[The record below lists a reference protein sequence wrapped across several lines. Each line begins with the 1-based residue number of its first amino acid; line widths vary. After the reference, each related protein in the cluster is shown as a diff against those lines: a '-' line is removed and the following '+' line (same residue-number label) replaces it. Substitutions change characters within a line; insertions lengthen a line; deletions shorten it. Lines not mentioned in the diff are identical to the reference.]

1 LSSPAT
7 ETSSVQAKR
16 PSSLLLA
23 ISLATMLVM
32 WSFNYVAGKTAL
44 RYFDGLTL
52 AALRVEIAGLI
63 FLPIYFLRGNPGSL
77 NRRDVWTLSYLGW
90 FLCANQVLFTVGLAY
105 TTSGHSSMILAI
117 GPILVLL
124 LARAM
129 KIEALTTAKIA
140 GMALAFTG
148 AVILAAENGFDL
160 RRSPTLSGDL
170 ITLLGTTCFTFY
182 VVLSKKAASKYHSI
196 EMNAVNFFASAIV
209 LLPVAIFLAARLDW
223 KSVPLEGW
231 MGLLY
236 MAAISSV
243 AAYTL
248 FYWALRYMEASR
260 VAAVNYFQPIGAIL
274 VAALFL
280 GEVPTRDLL
289 LGGLLIL
296 LGVYLAERGKTT
308 AAKVGVLG
316 N

>member
-1 LSSPAT
+1 M
-7 ETSSVQAKR
+7 
-16 PSSLLLA
+16 
-23 ISLATMLVM
+23 SLAAMLAM

-52 AALRVEIAGLI
+52 AAFRIEIAALI
-63 FLPIYFLRGNPGSL
+63 FLPIYFLRR
-77 NRRDVWTLSYLGW
+77 NRSVLTPSDVWTLSYLGW
-90 FLCANQVLFTVGLAY
+90 LLCLNQLFFTVGLAY

-129 KIEALTTAKIA
+129 KIEVLTTAKIV

-170 ITLLGTTCFTFY
+170 LTLLGTMSFTFY
-182 VVLSKKAASKYHSI
+182 VVLSKKVARRYDSI
-196 EMNAVNFFASAIV
+196 EMNAVNFFASAVVLMPLTIV
-209 LLPVAIFLAARLDW
+209 RAMRFEW
-223 KSVPLEGW
+223 GSVPWRGW
-231 MGLLY
+231 TGLLY

-274 VAALFL
+274 VAAVFL
-280 GEVPTRDLL
+280 REVPTRHLL
-289 LGGLLIL
+289 LGGVLIL
-296 LGVYLAERGKTT
+296 LGVYLAER
-308 AAKVGVLG
+308 AKA
-316 N
+316 

>member
-1 LSSPAT
+1 MSSR
-7 ETSSVQAKR
+7 ETGTSNVLAQR
-16 PSSLLLA
+16 PSSFTLA
-23 ISLATMLVM
+23 MSLATMLAM
-32 WSFNYVAGKTAL
+32 WSFNYVAAKTAL
-44 RYFDGLTL
+44 RYFDGPTL
-52 AALRVEIAGLI
+52 AAFRIEIAGLI
-63 FLPIYFLRGNPGSL
+63 LLPIYFLRRNRGKL
-77 NRRDVWTLSYLGW
+77 TRRDVWTLSYLGW
-90 FLCANQVLFTVGLAY
+90 LLCANQLFFTVGLAY
-105 TTSGHSSMILAI
+105 TTSGHSAMILAI

-129 KIEALTTAKIA
+129 KIEALTAAKIA

-148 AVILAAENGFDL
+148 AAILAAENGFDL

-182 VVLSKKAASKYHSI
+182 VVLSKKVASKYDSI
-196 EMNAVNFFASAIV
+196 EMNAVH
-209 LLPVAIFLAARLDW
+209 LDW
-223 KSVPLEGW
+223 KSVPWAGW

-280 GEVPTRDLL
+280 REVPTRHLL
-289 LGGLLIL
+289 LGGVLIL
-296 LGVYLAERGKTT
+296 LGVYLAERGKAA

>member
-1 LSSPAT
+1 M
-7 ETSSVQAKR
+7 
-16 PSSLLLA
+16 
-23 ISLATMLVM
+23 SLAAMLAM
-32 WSFNYVAGKTAL
+32 WSFNYVAAKTAL

-52 AALRVEIAGLI
+52 AAFRIEIAGLI
-63 FLPIYFLRGNPGSL
+63 LLPIYFLRRNRGRL
-77 NRRDVWTLSYLGW
+77 TRRDVWTLSYLGW
-90 FLCANQVLFTVGLAY
+90 LLCANQLFFTVGLAY
-105 TTSGHSSMILAI
+105 TTSGHSAMILAI

-148 AVILAAENGFDL
+148 AAILAAENGFDL

-182 VVLSKKAASKYHSI
+182 VVLSKRVASKYDSI
-196 EMNAVNFFASAIV
+196 EMNAVNVFASAIV
-209 LLPVAIFLAARLDW
+209 LLPVAIFLAVHRDW
-223 KSVPLEGW
+223 KSVPWEGW

-280 GEVPTRDLL
+280 REVPTRHLL
-289 LGGLLIL
+289 LGGVLIL
-296 LGVYLAERGKTT
+296 LGVYLAERGK
-308 AAKVGVLG
+308 AAAARVGVLK

>member
-1 LSSPAT
+1 M
-7 ETSSVQAKR
+7 
-16 PSSLLLA
+16 
-23 ISLATMLVM
+23 SLAAMLAM

-52 AALRVEIAGLI
+52 AAFRIEIAGLI
-63 FLPIYFLRGNPGSL
+63 FLPIYFLRR
-77 NRRDVWTLSYLGW
+77 NRSKPSRQDVWTLSCLGW
-90 FLCANQVLFTVGLAY
+90 LLCLNQILFTVGLAY

-124 LARAM
+124 LARAL
-129 KIEALTTAKIA
+129 KIEALTTGKIV

-148 AVILAAENGFDL
+148 AIILAAENGFDL

-170 ITLLGTTCFTFY
+170 LTLIGTTSFAFY
-182 VVLSKKAASKYHSI
+182 VVFSKKVASKYDSI
-196 EMNAVNFFASAIV
+196 EMNAVNFFASAVV
-209 LLPVAIFLAARLDW
+209 LLPLTIFRAARFDW
-223 KSVPLEGW
+223 GSVPWEGW

-274 VAALFL
+274 VASIFL
-280 GEVPTRDLL
+280 REVPTRHLL
-289 LGGLLIL
+289 LGGVLIL
-296 LGVYLAERGKTT
+296 LGVYLAERTK
-308 AAKVGVLG
+308 ASAEKVGALE

>member
-1 LSSPAT
+1 M
-7 ETSSVQAKR
+7 
-16 PSSLLLA
+16 LA
-23 ISLATMLVM
+23 M

-52 AALRVEIAGLI
+52 AVFRIEIAALI
-63 FLPIYFLRGNPGSL
+63 FLPIYFLRGKRSKL
-77 NRRDVWTLSYLGW
+77 TRQDVWTLSYLGW
-90 FLCANQVLFTVGLAY
+90 LLCANQLFFTVGLAY

-129 KIEALTTAKIA
+129 KIEALTAAKIA

-160 RRSPTLSGDL
+160 RRSPTLAGDL
-170 ITLLGTTCFTFY
+170 LTLVGTTSFTFY
-182 VVLSKKAASKYHSI
+182 AVLSKRVASKYDSI
-196 EMNAVNFFASAIV
+196 EMNAVNVFASAAV
-209 LLPVAIFLAARLDW
+209 LLPLAIFRAAPFDW
-223 KSVPLEGW
+223 RSVPWQGW

-260 VAAVNYFQPIGAIL
+260 VAAVNYFQPVGVIL
-274 VAALFL
+274 VAAIFL
-280 GEVPTRDLL
+280 REVPTRYLL
-289 LGGLLIL
+289 LGGVLIL
-296 LGVYLAERGKTT
+296 LGVYLAERGKVP
-308 AAKVGVLG
+308 ARKVGALENG
-316 N
+316 AAIALFRKRGFLRRRRDWR

>member
-1 LSSPAT
+1 M
-7 ETSSVQAKR
+7 
-16 PSSLLLA
+16 
-23 ISLATMLVM
+23 SLAAMLAM

-52 AALRVEIAGLI
+52 AAFRIEIAALI
-63 FLPIYFLRGNPGSL
+63 FLPIYFLRR
-77 NRRDVWTLSYLGW
+77 NRSVLTRSDVWTLSYLGW
-90 FLCANQVLFTVGLAY
+90 LLCLNQLFFTVGLAY

-129 KIEALTTAKIA
+129 KIERLTTAKIV

-170 ITLLGTTCFTFY
+170 LTLLGTMSFTFY
-182 VVLSKKAASKYHSI
+182 VVLSKKVARRYDSI
-196 EMNAVNFFASAIV
+196 EMNAVNFFASAAV
-209 LLPVAIFLAARLDW
+209 LLPLTIVRGARFDW
-223 KSVPLEGW
+223 GSVPWQGW
-231 MGLLY
+231 TGLLY

-248 FYWALRYMEASR
+248 FYWALRHMEASR

-274 VAALFL
+274 VAAFFL
-280 GEVPTRDLL
+280 REVPTRHLL
-289 LGGLLIL
+289 LGGALIL
-296 LGVYLAERGKTT
+296 LGVYLAER
-308 AAKVGVLG
+308 AKA
-316 N
+316 

>member
-1 LSSPAT
+1 M
-7 ETSSVQAKR
+7 
-16 PSSLLLA
+16 
-23 ISLATMLVM
+23 SLAAMLAM
-32 WSFNYVAGKTAL
+32 WSFNYVAAKTAL

-52 AALRVEIAGLI
+52 AAFRIEIAGLI
-63 FLPIYFLRGNPGSL
+63 LLPIYFLRRNRGKL
-77 NRRDVWTLSYLGW
+77 TRRDVWTLSYLGW
-90 FLCANQVLFTVGLAY
+90 LLCANQLFFTVGLAY
-105 TTSGHSSMILAI
+105 TTSGHSAMILAI

-148 AVILAAENGFDL
+148 AAILAAENGFDL

-182 VVLSKKAASKYHSI
+182 VVLSKKVASKYDSI
-196 EMNAVNFFASAIV
+196 EMNAVNVFASAIV
-209 LLPVAIFLAARLDW
+209 LLPLAIFLAVHRDW
-223 KSVPLEGW
+223 KSVPWEGW

-274 VAALFL
+274 VAGLFL
-280 GEVPTRDLL
+280 REVPTQHLL
-289 LGGLLIL
+289 LGGVLIL
-296 LGVYLAERGKTT
+296 LGVYLAERGKSA
-308 AAKVGVLG
+308 AAKVGVLK

>member
-1 LSSPAT
+1 LAT
-7 ETSSVQAKR
+7 
-16 PSSLLLA
+16 
-23 ISLATMLVM
+23 SLAAMLAM

-52 AALRVEIAGLI
+52 AAFRIEIAGLI
-63 FLPIYFLRGNPGSL
+63 FLPIYFFRRNRSKLS
-77 NRRDVWTLSYLGW
+77 RRDVWTLSYLGW
-90 FLCANQVLFTVGLAY
+90 LLCANQIFFTVGLAY

-124 LARAM
+124 LARVL
-129 KIEALTTAKIA
+129 KIETLTTGKIV
-140 GMALAFTG
+140 GMALAFAG
-148 AVILAAENGFDL
+148 ATILAAESGFDL

-170 ITLLGTTCFTFY
+170 ITLLGTTCFAFY
-182 VVLSKKAASKYHSI
+182 VVFSKKVASKYDSI
-196 EMNAVNFFASAIV
+196 EMNAVNLFASALV
-209 LLPVAIFLAARLDW
+209 LLPLTIFRAANLDW
-223 KSVPLEGW
+223 RSVPREGW

-274 VAALFL
+274 VAAIFL
-280 GEVPTRDLL
+280 REVPTRHLL
-289 LGGLLIL
+289 LGGVLIL
-296 LGVYLAERGKTT
+296 LGVYLAERSKGS
-308 AAKVGVLG
+308 AEKVSALE

>member
-1 LSSPAT
+1 M
-7 ETSSVQAKR
+7 
-16 PSSLLLA
+16 
-23 ISLATMLVM
+23 SLAAMLAM

-52 AALRVEIAGLI
+52 AAFRIEIAALI
-63 FLPIYFLRGNPGSL
+63 FLPIYFLRR
-77 NRRDVWTLSYLGW
+77 NRSVLTRSDVWTLSYLGW
-90 FLCANQVLFTVGLAY
+90 LLCLNQLFFTVGLAY
-105 TTSGHSSMILAI
+105 TTSGHSAMILGI

-129 KIEALTTAKIA
+129 KIEALTTAKIV

-170 ITLLGTTCFTFY
+170 LTLLGTMSFTFY
-182 VVLSKKAASKYHSI
+182 VVLSKKVARRYDSI
-196 EMNAVNFFASAIV
+196 EMNAVNFFASAVVLMPLTIV
-209 LLPVAIFLAARLDW
+209 RAMRFEW
-223 KSVPLEGW
+223 GSVPWQGW
-231 MGLLY
+231 TGLLY

-274 VAALFL
+274 VAAFFL
-280 GEVPTRDLL
+280 REVPTRHLL
-289 LGGLLIL
+289 LGGVLIL
-296 LGVYLAERGKTT
+296 LGVYLAER
-308 AAKVGVLG
+308 AKA
-316 N
+316 

>member
-1 LSSPAT
+1 M
-7 ETSSVQAKR
+7 
-16 PSSLLLA
+16 
-23 ISLATMLVM
+23 SLAAMLAM
-32 WSFNYVAGKTAL
+32 WSFNYVAAKTAL

-52 AALRVEIAGLI
+52 AAFRIEIAGLI
-63 FLPIYFLRGNPGSL
+63 LLPIYFLRRNRGKL
-77 NRRDVWTLSYLGW
+77 TRRDVWTLSYLGW
-90 FLCANQVLFTVGLAY
+90 LLCANQLFFTVGLAY
-105 TTSGHSSMILAI
+105 TTSGHSAMILAI

-148 AVILAAENGFDL
+148 AAILAAENGFDL

-182 VVLSKKAASKYHSI
+182 VVLSKRVASKYDSI
-196 EMNAVNFFASAIV
+196 EMNAVNVFASAIV
-209 LLPVAIFLAARLDW
+209 LLPLAIFLAVHRDW
-223 KSVPLEGW
+223 KSVPGEGW

-280 GEVPTRDLL
+280 REVPTRHLL
-289 LGGLLIL
+289 LGGVLIL
-296 LGVYLAERGKTT
+296 LGVYLAERGK
-308 AAKVGVLG
+308 AAVAKVGVLK

>member
-1 LSSPAT
+1 LISRAT
-7 ETSSVQAKR
+7 ETSEALPHR
-16 PSSLLLA
+16 PSSFILA
-23 ISLATMLVM
+23 MSLAAMLAM
-32 WSFNYVAGKTAL
+32 WSFNYVAAQTAL

-52 AALRVEIAGLI
+52 AAFRIEIAGLI
-63 FLPIYFLRGNPGSL
+63 LLPIYFLRRNRGKL
-77 NRRDVWTLSYLGW
+77 TRRDVWTLSYLGW
-90 FLCANQVLFTVGLAY
+90 LLCANQLFFTVGLAY
-105 TTSGHSSMILAI
+105 TTSGHSAMILAI

-129 KIEALTTAKIA
+129 KIEALTAAKIA

-148 AVILAAENGFDL
+148 AAILAAENGFDL

-182 VVLSKKAASKYHSI
+182 VVLSKKVASRYDSL

-209 LLPVAIFLAARLDW
+209 LLPLAIFLAVHLDW
-223 KSVPLEGW
+223 KSVPREGW

-280 GEVPTRDLL
+280 GEVPTRHLL
-289 LGGLLIL
+289 LGGVLIL
-296 LGVYLAERGKTT
+296 LGVYLAERAKST
-308 AAKVGVLG
+308 AQKIGAVG

>member
-1 LSSPAT
+1 M
-7 ETSSVQAKR
+7 
-16 PSSLLLA
+16 
-23 ISLATMLVM
+23 SLAAMLAM
-32 WSFNYVAGKTAL
+32 WSFNYVAAKTAL

-52 AALRVEIAGLI
+52 AAFRIEIAGLI
-63 FLPIYFLRGNPGSL
+63 LLPIYFLRRNRGKL
-77 NRRDVWTLSYLGW
+77 TRRDVWTLSYLGW
-90 FLCANQVLFTVGLAY
+90 LLCANQLFFTVGLAY
-105 TTSGHSSMILAI
+105 TTSGHSAMILAI

-148 AVILAAENGFDL
+148 AAILAAENGFDL

-182 VVLSKKAASKYHSI
+182 VVLSKRVASKYDSI
-196 EMNAVNFFASAIV
+196 EMNAVNVFASAIV
-209 LLPVAIFLAARLDW
+209 LLPLAIFLAVHRDW
-223 KSVPLEGW
+223 KSVPWEGW

-280 GEVPTRDLL
+280 REVPTRHLL
-289 LGGLLIL
+289 LGGVLIL
-296 LGVYLAERGKTT
+296 LGVYLAERGKAA
-308 AAKVGVLG
+308 AAKVGVLKT
-316 N
+316 

>member
-1 LSSPAT
+1 M
-7 ETSSVQAKR
+7 
-16 PSSLLLA
+16 
-23 ISLATMLVM
+23 SLAAMLAM
-32 WSFNYVAGKTAL
+32 WSFNYVAAKTAL

-52 AALRVEIAGLI
+52 AAFRIEIAGLI
-63 FLPIYFLRGNPGSL
+63 LLPIYFLRRNRGKL
-77 NRRDVWTLSYLGW
+77 TRRDVWTLSYLGW
-90 FLCANQVLFTVGLAY
+90 LLCANQLFFTVGLAY
-105 TTSGHSSMILAI
+105 TTSGHSAMILAI

-148 AVILAAENGFDL
+148 AAILAAENGFDL

-182 VVLSKKAASKYHSI
+182 VVLSKKVASKYDSI
-196 EMNAVNFFASAIV
+196 EMNAVNVFASAIV
-209 LLPVAIFLAARLDW
+209 LLPLAIFLAVHRDW
-223 KSVPLEGW
+223 KSVPWEGW

-260 VAAVNYFQPIGAIL
+260 VAAVNYVQPIGAIL

-280 GEVPTRDLL
+280 REVPTRHLL
-289 LGGLLIL
+289 LGGVLIL
-296 LGVYLAERGKTT
+296 LGVYLAERAKST
-308 AAKVGVLG
+308 AQKIGAAG

>member
-1 LSSPAT
+1 M
-7 ETSSVQAKR
+7 
-16 PSSLLLA
+16 
-23 ISLATMLVM
+23 SLAAMLAM
-32 WSFNYVAGKTAL
+32 WSFNYVAAKTAL

-52 AALRVEIAGLI
+52 AAFRIEIAGLI
-63 FLPIYFLRGNPGSL
+63 LFPIYFLRRNRGKL
-77 NRRDVWTLSYLGW
+77 TRRDVWTLSYLGW
-90 FLCANQVLFTVGLAY
+90 LLCANQLFFTVGLAY
-105 TTSGHSSMILAI
+105 TTSGHSAMILAI

-148 AVILAAENGFDL
+148 AAILAAENGFDL

-182 VVLSKKAASKYHSI
+182 VVLSKRVASKYDSI
-196 EMNAVNFFASAIV
+196 EMNAVNVLASAIV
-209 LLPVAIFLAARLDW
+209 LLPLAIFLAVHRGW
-223 KSVPLEGW
+223 KSVPWEGW

-280 GEVPTRDLL
+280 REVPTRHLL
-289 LGGLLIL
+289 LGGVLIL
-296 LGVYLAERGKTT
+296 LGVYLAERGKAA
-308 AAKVGVLG
+308 AAKVGVLK

>member
-1 LSSPAT
+1 M
-7 ETSSVQAKR
+7 
-16 PSSLLLA
+16 
-23 ISLATMLVM
+23 SLAAMLAM
-32 WSFNYVAGKTAL
+32 WSFNYAAGKTAL

-52 AALRVEIAGLI
+52 AAFRVEIAALI

-90 FLCANQVLFTVGLAY
+90 FLCANQMLFTVGLAY

-129 KIEALTTAKIA
+129 KIEALTTAKIV

-148 AVILAAENGFDL
+148 AAILAAENGFDL

-182 VVLSKKAASKYHSI
+182 VVLSKKVASKYHSI

-209 LLPVAIFLAARLDW
+209 LLPLAIFLAVHFDW
-223 KSVPLEGW
+223 RSVPWEGW

-236 MAAISSV
+236 MAVISSV

-280 GEVPTRDLL
+280 GEVPTRHLL
-289 LGGLLIL
+289 LGGVLIL
-296 LGVYLAERGKTT
+296 LGVYLAERGKTV
-308 AAKVGVLG
+308 AAKIGVLG

>member
-1 LSSPAT
+1 M
-7 ETSSVQAKR
+7 
-16 PSSLLLA
+16 
-23 ISLATMLVM
+23 SLAAMLVM
-32 WSFNYVAGKTAL
+32 WSFNYVAAKTAL

-52 AALRVEIAGLI
+52 AAFRIEIAGLI
-63 FLPIYFLRGNPGSL
+63 LLPIYFLRRNRGNL
-77 NRRDVWTLSYLGW
+77 TRRDVWTLSYLGW
-90 FLCANQVLFTVGLAY
+90 LLCANQLFFTVGLAY
-105 TTSGHSSMILAI
+105 TTSGHSAMILAI

-124 LARAM
+124 LARAI
-129 KIEALTTAKIA
+129 KIEALTAAKIA

-148 AVILAAENGFDL
+148 AAILAAENGFDL

-170 ITLLGTTCFTFY
+170 ITLLGTTCFTVY
-182 VVLSKKAASKYHSI
+182 VVLSKKVASRYDSV

-209 LLPVAIFLAARLDW
+209 LLPLAIFLAVRLDW
-223 KSVPLEGW
+223 KSVPREGW

-280 GEVPTRDLL
+280 GEVPTRHLL
-289 LGGLLIL
+289 LGGVLIL
-296 LGVYLAERGKTT
+296 LGVYLAERAKST
-308 AAKVGVLG
+308 AQKIGAVG

>member
-1 LSSPAT
+1 M
-7 ETSSVQAKR
+7 
-16 PSSLLLA
+16 
-23 ISLATMLVM
+23 SLAAMLAM
-32 WSFNYVAGKTAL
+32 WSFNYVAAKTAL

-52 AALRVEIAGLI
+52 AAFRIEIAGLI
-63 FLPIYFLRGNPGSL
+63 LLPIYFLRRNRSKL
-77 NRRDVWTLSYLGW
+77 TRRDVWTLSYLGW
-90 FLCANQVLFTVGLAY
+90 LLCANQVFFTVGLAY
-105 TTSGHSSMILAI
+105 TTSGHSAMILAI

-129 KIEALTTAKIA
+129 KIESLTTAKIA
-140 GMALAFTG
+140 GMTLAFTG
-148 AVILAAENGFDL
+148 AAILAAEHGFNL

-182 VVLSKKAASKYHSI
+182 VVLSKRVASKYDSI
-196 EMNAVNFFASAIV
+196 EMNAVNVFASAIV
-209 LLPVAIFLAARLDW
+209 LLPLAIFLGVHLDW
-223 KSVPLEGW
+223 KSVPWAGW

-280 GEVPTRDLL
+280 GEVPTRHLL
-289 LGGLLIL
+289 LAGVLIL
-296 LGVYLAERGKTT
+296 LGVYLAERGKGT
-308 AAKVGVLG
+308 AGKIGAVG

>member
-1 LSSPAT
+1 
-7 ETSSVQAKR
+7 
-16 PSSLLLA
+16 
-23 ISLATMLVM
+23 
-32 WSFNYVAGKTAL
+32 
-44 RYFDGLTL
+44 
-52 AALRVEIAGLI
+52 
-63 FLPIYFLRGNPGSL
+63 
-77 NRRDVWTLSYLGW
+77 VWTLSYLGW
-90 FLCANQVLFTVGLAY
+90 LLCANQLFFTVGLAY
-105 TTSGHSSMILAI
+105 TTSGHSAMILAI

-148 AVILAAENGFDL
+148 AAILAAENGFDL

-182 VVLSKKAASKYHSI
+182 VVLSKRVASKYDSI
-196 EMNAVNFFASAIV
+196 EMNAVNVLASAIV
-209 LLPVAIFLAARLDW
+209 LLPLAIFLAVHRGW
-223 KSVPLEGW
+223 KSVPWEGW

-280 GEVPTRDLL
+280 REVPTRHLL
-289 LGGLLIL
+289 LGGALIL
-296 LGVYLAERGKTT
+296 LGVYLAERGK
-308 AAKVGVLG
+308 AAAANVGVLK

>member
-1 LSSPAT
+1 M
-7 ETSSVQAKR
+7 
-16 PSSLLLA
+16 
-23 ISLATMLVM
+23 SLAAMLAM

-52 AALRVEIAGLI
+52 AAFRIEIAALI
-63 FLPIYFLRGNPGSL
+63 FLPIYFLRR
-77 NRRDVWTLSYLGW
+77 NRSVLTRSDVWTLSYLGW
-90 FLCANQVLFTVGLAY
+90 LLCLNQLFFTVGLAY

-129 KIEALTTAKIA
+129 KIEALTTAKIV

-170 ITLLGTTCFTFY
+170 LTFLGTMSFTFY
-182 VVLSKKAASKYHSI
+182 VVLSKKVVRRYDSI
-196 EMNAVNFFASAIV
+196 EMNAMNFFASAAV
-209 LLPVAIFLAARLDW
+209 LLPLTIVRGARFDW
-223 KSVPLEGW
+223 GSVPWQGW
-231 MGLLY
+231 TGLLY

-274 VAALFL
+274 VAAFFL
-280 GEVPTRDLL
+280 REVPTRHLL
-289 LGGLLIL
+289 LGGVLIL
-296 LGVYLAERGKTT
+296 LGVYLAER
-308 AAKVGVLG
+308 AKA
-316 N
+316 

>member
-1 LSSPAT
+1 M
-7 ETSSVQAKR
+7 
-16 PSSLLLA
+16 
-23 ISLATMLVM
+23 SLAAMLAM
-32 WSFNYVAGKTAL
+32 WSFNYVAAKTAL

-52 AALRVEIAGLI
+52 AAFRIEIAGVIL
-63 FLPIYFLRGNPGSL
+63 LPIYFLRRTRGKL
-77 NRRDVWTLSYLGW
+77 TRRDVWTLSYLGW
-90 FLCANQVLFTVGLAY
+90 FLCANQLFFTVGLAY
-105 TTSGHSSMILAI
+105 TTSGHSAMILAI

-129 KIEALTTAKIA
+129 KIEALTTAKIV

-148 AVILAAENGFDL
+148 AAILAAENGFDL
-160 RRSPTLSGDL
+160 RRSPTLSGDM

-182 VVLSKKAASKYHSI
+182 VVLSKKVASKYDSI
-196 EMNAVNFFASAIV
+196 EMNAVNVCASAIV
-209 LLPVAIFLAARLDW
+209 LLPLAIFLALRLDW
-223 KSVPLEGW
+223 KSVPWAGW

-274 VAALFL
+274 VAAIFL
-280 GEVPTRDLL
+280 REVPTRHLL
-289 LGGLLIL
+289 LGGVLIL
-296 LGVYLAERGKTT
+296 LGVYLAERGK
-308 AAKVGVLG
+308 AAARKIGAVG

>member
-1 LSSPAT
+1 M
-7 ETSSVQAKR
+7 
-16 PSSLLLA
+16 
-23 ISLATMLVM
+23 SLAAMLAM
-32 WSFNYVAGKTAL
+32 WSFNYVAAKTAL

-52 AALRVEIAGLI
+52 AAFRIEIAGLI
-63 FLPIYFLRGNPGSL
+63 LLPIYFLRRNRGKL
-77 NRRDVWTLSYLGW
+77 TRRDVWTLSYLGW
-90 FLCANQVLFTVGLAY
+90 LLCANQLFFTVGLAY
-105 TTSGHSSMILAI
+105 TTSGHSAMILAI

-148 AVILAAENGFDL
+148 AAILAAENGFDL

-182 VVLSKKAASKYHSI
+182 VVLSKRVASKYDSI
-196 EMNAVNFFASAIV
+196 EMNAVNVFASALV
-209 LLPVAIFLAARLDW
+209 LLPLAIFLAVHRDW
-223 KSVPLEGW
+223 KSVPWEGW

-280 GEVPTRDLL
+280 REVPTRHLL
-289 LGGLLIL
+289 LGGVLIL
-296 LGVYLAERGKTT
+296 LGVYLAERSKAA
-308 AAKVGVLG
+308 AAKVGVLK

>member
-1 LSSPAT
+1 
-7 ETSSVQAKR
+7 
-16 PSSLLLA
+16 
-23 ISLATMLVM
+23 MLTM

-44 RYFDGLTL
+44 HYFDGLTL
-52 AALRVEIAGLI
+52 AAFRIEIAAAI
-63 FLPIYFLRGNPGSL
+63 FLPIYFLRRGRPAL
-77 NRRDVWTLSYLGW
+77 AARDIWTLSYLGW
-90 FLCANQVLFTVGLAY
+90 LLCANQVFFTVGLAF

-129 KIEALTTAKIA
+129 KIEALTTAKIL

-148 AVILAAENGFDL
+148 ATILAAEHGFDL

-170 ITLLGTTCFTFY
+170 LTLVGTSSFTFY
-182 VVLSKKAASKYHSI
+182 AVLGKKVARKYDSVT
-196 EMNAVNFFASAIV
+196 MNAVNTFAGAAV
-209 LLPVAIFLAARLDW
+209 LLPFAIWRTAHFPW
-223 KSVPLEGW
+223 SSVPWAGW
-231 MGLLY
+231 TSLVY

-274 VAALFL
+274 VAAVFL
-280 GEVPTRDLL
+280 GEIPTQHLL
-289 LGGLLIL
+289 LGGSLIL
-296 LGVYLAERGKTT
+296 VGVYLAER
-308 AAKVGVLG
+308 AKA
-316 N
+316 

>member
-1 LSSPAT
+1 
-7 ETSSVQAKR
+7 
-16 PSSLLLA
+16 LA
-23 ISLATMLVM
+23 ISLAAMLAM

-52 AALRVEIAGLI
+52 AVFRIEIAAAI
-63 FLPIYFLRGNPGSL
+63 FLPIYFLRRNRSKL
-77 NRRDVWTLSYLGW
+77 TRRDVWTLSYLGW
-90 FLCANQVLFTVGLAY
+90 LLCANQIFFTVGLAY

-124 LARAM
+124 LARAL
-129 KIEALTTAKIA
+129 KIEALTTAKFV

-148 AVILAAENGFDL
+148 AIILAAESGFDL

-170 ITLLGTTCFTFY
+170 ITLLGTTCFAFY
-182 VVLSKKAASKYHSI
+182 VVFSKKVASKYDSI
-196 EMNAVNFFASAIV
+196 EMNAVNLFASAVV
-209 LLPVAIFLAARLDW
+209 LLPLTSFRAANFDW
-223 KSVPLEGW
+223 RSVPREGW

-274 VAALFL
+274 VAAIFL
-280 GEVPTRDLL
+280 REVPTRHLL
-289 LGGLLIL
+289 LGGVLIL
-296 LGVYLAERGKTT
+296 LGVYLAERSKGSEE
-308 AAKVGVLG
+308 KVSALE

>member
-1 LSSPAT
+1 M
-7 ETSSVQAKR
+7 
-16 PSSLLLA
+16 
-23 ISLATMLVM
+23 SLAAMLAM

-52 AALRVEIAGLI
+52 AAFRIEIAALI
-63 FLPIYFLRGNPGSL
+63 FLPIYFLRR
-77 NRRDVWTLSYLGW
+77 NRSVLTRSDVWTLSYLGW
-90 FLCANQVLFTVGLAY
+90 LLCLNQLFFTVGLAY

-129 KIEALTTAKIA
+129 KIETLTTAKIV

-170 ITLLGTTCFTFY
+170 LTLLGTMSFTFY
-182 VVLSKKAASKYHSI
+182 VVLSKKVARRYDSI
-196 EMNAVNFFASAIV
+196 EMNAVNFFASAVVLMPLTIV
-209 LLPVAIFLAARLDW
+209 RGARFDW
-223 KSVPLEGW
+223 GSVPWQGW
-231 MGLLY
+231 TGLLY

-274 VAALFL
+274 VAAFFL
-280 GEVPTRDLL
+280 REVPTRHLL
-289 LGGLLIL
+289 LGGALIL
-296 LGVYLAERGKTT
+296 LGVYLAER
-308 AAKVGVLG
+308 AKA
-316 N
+316 

>member
-1 LSSPAT
+1 M
-7 ETSSVQAKR
+7 
-16 PSSLLLA
+16 
-23 ISLATMLVM
+23 SLAAMLAM

-52 AALRVEIAGLI
+52 AAFRIEIAGLI
-63 FLPIYFLRGNPGSL
+63 LLPIYFLRRNRSKL
-77 NRRDVWTLSYLGW
+77 TRRDVWTLSYLGW
-90 FLCANQVLFTVGLAY
+90 LLCANQLFFTVGLAY
-105 TTSGHSSMILAI
+105 TTSGHSAMILAI

-129 KIEALTTAKIA
+129 KIEALTAAKIA

-148 AVILAAENGFDL
+148 AAILAAENGFDL

-170 ITLLGTTCFTFY
+170 ITLLGTTCFTVY
-182 VVLSKKAASKYHSI
+182 VVLSKKVASRYDSL

-209 LLPVAIFLAARLDW
+209 LLPLAIFLAVHFDW
-223 KSVPLEGW
+223 KSVPREGW

-280 GEVPTRDLL
+280 GEVPTRHLL
-289 LGGLLIL
+289 LGGVLIL
-296 LGVYLAERGKTT
+296 LGVYLAERAKST
-308 AAKVGVLG
+308 AQKIGAVG

>member
-1 LSSPAT
+1 M
-7 ETSSVQAKR
+7 
-16 PSSLLLA
+16 
-23 ISLATMLVM
+23 SLAAMLAM
-32 WSFNYVAGKTAL
+32 WSFNYVAAKTAL

-52 AALRVEIAGLI
+52 AAFRIEIAGLI
-63 FLPIYFLRGNPGSL
+63 LLPIYFLRRNRGKL
-77 NRRDVWTLSYLGW
+77 TRRDVWTLSYLGW
-90 FLCANQVLFTVGLAY
+90 LLCANQLFFTVGLVY
-105 TTSGHSSMILAI
+105 TTSGHSAMILAI

-148 AVILAAENGFDL
+148 AAILAAENGFDL

-182 VVLSKKAASKYHSI
+182 VVLSKRVASKYDSI
-196 EMNAVNFFASAIV
+196 EMNAVNVFASAIV
-209 LLPVAIFLAARLDW
+209 LLPLAIFLAVHRGW
-223 KSVPLEGW
+223 KSVPWEGW

-280 GEVPTRDLL
+280 REVPTRHLL
-289 LGGLLIL
+289 LGGVLIL
-296 LGVYLAERGKTT
+296 LGVYLAERGK
-308 AAKVGVLG
+308 AAAARVGVLK

>member
-1 LSSPAT
+1 M
-7 ETSSVQAKR
+7 
-16 PSSLLLA
+16 
-23 ISLATMLVM
+23 SLAAMLAM

-52 AALRVEIAGLI
+52 AAFRIEIAALI
-63 FLPIYFLRGNPGSL
+63 FLPIYFLRRNRSL
-77 NRRDVWTLSYLGW
+77 LTRSDVWTLSYLGW
-90 FLCANQVLFTVGLAY
+90 LLCLNQLFFTVGLAY

-129 KIEALTTAKIA
+129 KIEALTTAKIV

-170 ITLLGTTCFTFY
+170 LTLLGTMSFTFY
-182 VVLSKKAASKYHSI
+182 VVLSKKVARRYDSI
-196 EMNAVNFFASAIV
+196 EMNAVNFFASAVV
-209 LLPVAIFLAARLDW
+209 LLPLTIVRAMRFEWR
-223 KSVPLEGW
+223 SVPWQGW

-274 VAALFL
+274 VAAVFL
-280 GEVPTRDLL
+280 REAPTRHLL
-289 LGGLLIL
+289 LGGALIL
-296 LGVYLAERGKTT
+296 LGVYLAER
-308 AAKVGVLG
+308 AKA
-316 N
+316 